1 MLQRNS
7 QSPATYTDERWP
19 TSVED
24 STLDLDNLLAAAG
37 RQFRVII
44 AVGAAALALG
54 TAFALTETPQYTASA
69 ELLIEYRQISF
80 LGDSYLPNPLAA
92 FDGIVSS
99 EMEVLRSE
107 SVARHVID
115 ALQLMDDPRFLSE
128 ETSPTWKLVS
138 FVREQLAR
146 PPAPQEMEDGRIK
159 AGIAKLKSMVR
170 VLRVGPA
177 FILRIES
184 TAPDPSLAADIAN
197 AFAEGYLH
205 DQRERTHE
213 SMRQAGEWL
222 RVQVVDLRQKLA
234 DAELAVIRSRRT
246 AADASALVALN
257 ALEREAETY
266 RNLHA
271 SSLQRYQEA
280 LHQQTTPSADARI
293 INRADTPSWTSYPPK
308 TIILALSLLAGGVL
322 GVGLGALFEFRDQGF
337 RRGAQVRDLLHL
349 DFLGM
354 LPKVRRSSWSPRP
367 WPRQVAKAEGN
378 TLPGPLAKGADDL
391 LRDVIDKPT
400 SRFAECL
407 RSATVAADLKLPDQ
421 KMRVIGVTSVL
432 NGEGRSTAAKNLASL
447 LAARGSKTLLIDADL
462 TNPGLSEALAPA
474 AEVTLADVVMNGRSL
489 RDALFFFEG
498 ETGLAFLP
506 ASKRGSLPQ
515 TSDMVASPGFTTL
528 LREAEVTF
536 KYVIVD
542 LPPMAEGIEARAA
555 AIRIDAFICV
565 IEWARTSRKL
575 VQKAM
580 SLDHGIREKCLGVI
594 YSKVNL
600 RRLRKYERYS
610 SKRHF
615 GQRQK
620 TGFRV

>member
-1 MLQRNS
+1 MLQRYS
-7 QSPATYTDERWP
+7 QSPATYTDEQWP

-24 STLDLDNLLAAAG
+24 KRLDLDKLLAAAG
-37 RQFRVII
+37 RQIRVII
-44 AVGAAALALG
+44 AVVTAALALG
-54 TAFALTETPQYTASA
+54 TAFALTETPQYKASA
-69 ELLIEYRQISF
+69 DLLIEYRQISF
-80 LGDSYLPNPLAA
+80 LEDSYLPNPLAA

-115 ALQLMDDPRFLSE
+115 TLQLMDDPRFLSE
-128 ETSPTWKLVS
+128 ATSPTRKLVS

-146 PPAPQEMEDGRIK
+146 PPAPQETEDGRIK
-159 AGIAKLKSMVR
+159 AGIAKLKSKVR
-170 VLRVGPA
+170 VSRVGPA
-177 FILRIES
+177 FIVRIES
-184 TAPDPSLAADIAN
+184 TAPDPFLAADIAN

-205 DQRERTHE
+205 DKRERTHE

-222 RVQVVDLRQKLA
+222 RVRVADLRQKLT
-234 DAELAVIRSRRT
+234 DAELAVIGSRRT
-246 AADASALVALN
+246 AADAPALVALN

-271 SSLQRYQEA
+271 SFLQRYQEA
-280 LHQQTTPSADARI
+280 LHQQTAPSADARI

-354 LPKVRRSSWSPRP
+354 LPKVRRSNWWP
-367 WPRQVAKAEGN
+367 WPRQVAKSEGK
-378 TLPGPLAKGADDL
+378 TVPGPLAKRADHL
-391 LRDVIDKPT
+391 LRDVNKLT
-400 SRFAECL
+400 SSFAECL
-407 RSATVAADLKLPDQ
+407 RSAAVAADLKLPDQ
-421 KMRVIGVTSVL
+421 KMRVIGVISVL

-462 TNPGLSEALAPA
+462 TNPGLSEVLAPA

-498 ETGLAFLP
+498 ETRLAFLP
-506 ASKRGSLPQ
+506 ASKRGSLPRA
-515 TSDMVASPGFTTL
+515 SDLVASPGFTTL
-528 LREAEVTF
+528 LREAEVEF

-542 LPPMAEGIEARAA
+542 LPPMAEGMDARAA
-555 AIRIDAFICV
+555 AIRIDAFVCV

-580 SLDHGIREKCLGVI
+580 SVDHGIWEKCLGVI
-594 YSKVNL
+594 YSKVDI

-615 GQRQK
+615 EQRQK